1 MTQVRLE
8 SPNLLTSSPFP
19 RYGGESAMMEAV
31 GHDTKVNFRV
41 NVMFCLCLWC
51 PNGVLL
57 TKTRIRYIKAA
68 VFQMPYIQVSSLGD
82 IEITAW
88 KVEIMLSVVSRA
100 SPAN

>member
-1 MTQVRLE
+1 
-8 SPNLLTSSPFP
+8 
-19 RYGGESAMMEAV
+19 MMEAV

-68 VFQMPYIQVSSLGD
+68 VFQMPYIQVRHTDFPVYSDTPVTVTVL
-82 IEITAW
+82 EVP
-88 KVEIMLSVVSRA
+88 KR
-100 SPAN
+100 PYKHKN

>member
-1 MTQVRLE
+1 MTR
-8 SPNLLTSSPFP
+8 PFP
-19 RYGGESAMMEAV
+19 RYGGETAMMEAV

-68 VFQMPYIQVSSLGD
+68 VFQMPYIQVWTPRPHRF
-82 IEITAW
+82 E
-88 KVEIMLSVVSRA
+88 KPMY
-100 SPAN
+100 SPRNHGTYPYEGYKL

>member
-1 MTQVRLE
+1 MEKVTNFVH
-8 SPNLLTSSPFP
+8 SP

-57 TKTRIRYIKAA
+57 TKKRIRYIKAA
-68 VFQMPYIQVSSLGD
+68 VFQMPYIQVPALQGD
-82 IEITAW
+82 TSEWYKSTVDFDFGCFA
-88 KVEIMLSVVSRA
+88 
-100 SPAN
+100 